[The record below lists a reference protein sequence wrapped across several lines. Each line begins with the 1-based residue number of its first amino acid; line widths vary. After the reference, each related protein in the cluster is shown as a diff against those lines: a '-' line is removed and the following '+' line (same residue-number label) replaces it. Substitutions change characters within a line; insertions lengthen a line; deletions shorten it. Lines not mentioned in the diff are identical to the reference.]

1 MRTIRND
8 KERMIEEAE
17 YNEEKGL
24 KRKEGKKM
32 KK

>member
-1 MRTIRND
+1 
-8 KERMIEEAE
+8 MIEEAE

-32 KK
+32 KKWK